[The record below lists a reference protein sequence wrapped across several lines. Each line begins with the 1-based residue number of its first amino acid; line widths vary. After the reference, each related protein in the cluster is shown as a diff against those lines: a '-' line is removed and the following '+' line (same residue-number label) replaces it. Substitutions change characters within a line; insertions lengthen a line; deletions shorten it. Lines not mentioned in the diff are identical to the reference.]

1 MYARRLFMSTPPRT
15 LFVFRGGNGACAPSG
30 VNPHPTTA
38 MLIDRLIAALL
49 FAIAAC
55 SPAPEPRP
63 VAGMGAAAPP
73 ADTGA
78 VAAIRAAARPIT
90 GSTGDYDPL
99 LAITREATFVL
110 LGEASHGTEEF
121 YRERARI
128 TQRLAREQGFT
139 AMAIEGDWPDAER
152 VNRYVRG
159 LGDDRTAVQALSGF
173 TRFPEWMWPNAPT
186 RDLIEWMRTYNAG
199 KPAEQQ
205 IGFYGM
211 DLYSLTE
218 SADAVVSGL
227 AAIDPAAAQRTRERY
242 RCFQPY
248 RDRPETYGAA
258 AAERSS
264 RSCQDEAAAVWADL
278 ERTLGATPAPADPAQ
293 AEARFSVLQ
302 NARVVRNAE
311 EYYRISF
318 QGGISPWNVRDKH
331 MAEMLDA
338 LIAHLTAHGRAPK
351 VVGWAHNTHMGDAR
365 VTEPGEQGEWNVG
378 QLMRQRADGRAVLVG
393 FTTYAGTVFAAREW
407 GGRGE
412 RRPLRPALPGSYSA
426 LFHQAGIGNSLLV
439 FRGNEPLRA
448 ALAGPRLERAVG
460 VLYLPE
466 TERASHYFQA
476 SLSRQFDAVIHMDT
490 TQAVGPLR

>member
-1 MYARRLFMSTPPRT
+1 MSTPGGKRIV
-15 LFVFRGGNGACAPSG
+15 LRAGNGACALG
-30 VNPHPTTA
+30 AVNPHPHRA
-38 MLIDRLIAALL
+38 MPIDRFAAAVL
-49 FAIAAC
+49 FAVAAC

-63 VAGMGAAAPP
+63 VAAQPS

-90 GSTGDYDPL
+90 GGTGDYDPL

-128 TQRLAREQGFT
+128 TQRLAQEQGFT

-159 LGDDRTAVQALSGF
+159 QGTDRTAVQALSGF
-173 TRFPEWMWPNAPT
+173 TRFPEWMWPNAPI
-186 RDLIEWMRTYNAG
+186 RDLVEWMRSHNAG
-199 KPAEQQ
+199 KPAEAQ

-218 SADAVVSGL
+218 SADAVVSALEG
-227 AAIDPAAAQRTRERY
+227 IDPALARRTRERY
-242 RCFQPY
+242 RCFHPY
-248 RDRPETYGAA
+248 RDVPERYGAA
-258 AAERSS
+258 AAERPS
-264 RSCQDEAAAVWADL
+264 RSCQDEAAAAWAEL
-278 ERTLGATPAPADPAQ
+278 ERTLGAAPPAADPAV
-293 AEARFSVLQ
+293 AETRFSILQ

-318 QGGISPWNVRDKH
+318 EGGISPWNVRDKH

-338 LIAHLTAHGRAPK
+338 LIAHLTEHGRAAR

-393 FTTYAGTVFAAREW
+393 FTTYTGTVHAAREW
-407 GGRGE
+407 GGRAE

-426 LFHQAGIGNSLLV
+426 LFHQAGIGNALLV
-439 FRGNEPLRA
+439 FRGNEPLQA

-490 TQAVGPLR
+490 TRGVELLR

>member
-1 MYARRLFMSTPPRT
+1 
-15 LFVFRGGNGACAPSG
+15 
-30 VNPHPTTA
+30 

-278 ERTLGATPAPADPAQ
+278 ERTLGAAPAPADPAQ